1 MEDGVAI
8 DIGGREER
16 LCSGDSLDILNDAA
30 CGIGGSGGVAGYAV
44 QTLPGCILPIA
55 ARA

>member
-16 LCSGDSLDILNDAA
+16 LCSRDSLDILNDGA
-30 CGIGGSGGVAGYAV
+30 CGIEDPAALLD
-44 QTLPGCILPIA
+44 TLCKLSPDAFCP
-55 ARA
+55 